1 MRLSSIALPIFSLV
15 AATISAIVLVAHA
28 GLQFCGARVAVP
40 LPGGTMDA
48 MPGMD
53 MPVASPSVLMICPVA
68 LALIAASALFAL
80 ATIVLFWRDP
90 HRRLTGRALV
100 RALAELPAG
109 RAVAVLTVAAGG
121 GVALMFALDGSGA
134 PGFAACALIAF
145 LLVACSAIAAVL
157 SIVAGRVMLAFG
169 QRLLLAI
176 VAAISARRG
185 DGAPKAQRRVLIVAV
200 AHGGAILAA
209 GRGLR
214 APPLSVG

>member
-1 MRLSSIALPIFSLV
+1 
-15 AATISAIVLVAHA
+15 
-28 GLQFCGARVAVP
+28 
-40 LPGGTMDA
+40 
-48 MPGMD
+48 
-53 MPVASPSVLMICPVA
+53 MICPVA

-176 VAAISARRG
+176 VAAISAAAVTARRRRSAAFLSLPLLTAAPFSPRAAACAPLRSPSG
-185 DGAPKAQRRVLIVAV
+185 SPTPRSGAYNVRLTEIQ
-200 AHGGAILAA
+200 
-209 GRGLR
+209 
-214 APPLSVG
+214 